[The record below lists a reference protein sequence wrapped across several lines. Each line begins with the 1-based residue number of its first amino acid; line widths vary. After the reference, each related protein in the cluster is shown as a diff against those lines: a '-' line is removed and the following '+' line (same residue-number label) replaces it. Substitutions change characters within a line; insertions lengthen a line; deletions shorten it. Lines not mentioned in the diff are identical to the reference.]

1 MYEKKRYEKKGW
13 THMTTDIAIQMKID
27 ASIEKIWK
35 ALTDSALLSEWTWKT
50 NFVPI
55 VGYKIEFQAIPTEWW
70 DGVIRGNVL
79 KVEKPHLLSYTWD
92 SAGESTI
99 VTFHLKKD
107 SERKTQ
113 LFFEQSGFSEETKAL
128 KGTIIGAKEAWQTSL
143 KKLQETV
150 KKIE

>member
-1 MYEKKRYEKKGW
+1 
-13 THMTTDIAIQMKID
+13 MTTDITIQMKVD
-27 ASIEKIWK
+27 ASIEQVWT
-35 ALTDSALLSEWTWKT
+35 ALTDSSLLSEWIWKT

-55 VGYKIEFQAIPTEWW
+55 VGYKIEFQATPTEWW
-70 DGVIRGNVL
+70 DGIIRGNVL

-99 VTFHLKKD
+99 VTFHLKKE
-107 SERKTQ
+107 SETKTQ
-113 LFFEQSGFSEETKAL
+113 LLFEQSGFSDETKAL
-128 KGTIIGAKEAWQTSL
+128 KGAITDAEEAWQTSF